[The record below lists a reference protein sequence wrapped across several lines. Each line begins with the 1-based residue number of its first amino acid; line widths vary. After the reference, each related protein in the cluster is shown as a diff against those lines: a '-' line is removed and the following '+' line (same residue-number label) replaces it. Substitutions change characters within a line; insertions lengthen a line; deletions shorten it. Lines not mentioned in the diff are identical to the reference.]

1 MHYGADEP
9 PHPILAALSVAFAT
23 LFGCAFGVAGF
34 FIATVF
40 PAMLRTALPGMTDA
54 WFLGLWTAA
63 VALPVFAF
71 SRVFRHGKG
80 AGARAY
86 ATCGIAMIVMLYAGE
101 LTGTISIYPWH
112 TRIYIV
118 PGVMDRPAS
127 PSPAV
132 RR

>member
-1 MHYGADEP
+1 MQYGAGEP
-9 PHPILAALSVAFAT
+9 PHPILTALSVTFAIVAGVT
-23 LFGCAFGVAGF
+23 FGIAGF
-34 FIATVF
+34 FVATVF
-40 PAMLRTALPGMTDA
+40 PAMLRTALPGMSDA
-54 WFLGLWTAA
+54 WFLSLWTCA

-71 SRVFRHGKG
+71 SRVFRNGKG

-86 ATCGIAMIVMLYAGE
+86 ASCGIAVIAVLFAGE

-112 TRIYIV
+112 ARVYVV
-118 PGVMDRPAS
+118 PGVFDRPP